1 MFNNGQW
8 ARGYHGL
15 MRGMSV
21 QLVDLVGNDGN
32 ADGLLDL
39 VLGNI
44 CYRNIGTASWPR
56 YHESHK
62 TILRGF
68 DETLPSSSSEYNT
81 VNIATSY
88 HFVDFDQDGDQ
99 DAMVTDKYVSDVAA
113 LVVVSHVGILLN
125 LSFFVVVVFVFVFL
139 TSKVGLRTAASTC
152 FETMAM
158 RARPRL
164 IIGVL
169 VPTNDCRHT
178 FLKNCTI
185 GEATSLWPI
194 LTGTDL

>member
-1 MFNNGQW
+1 
-8 ARGYHGL
+8 

-68 DETLPSSSSEYNT
+68 DETLPSSSPSYNT

-125 LSFFVVVVFVFVFL
+125 LSFFVAL
-139 TSKVGLRTAASTC
+139 
-152 FETMAM
+152 
-158 RARPRL
+158 
-164 IIGVL
+164 
-169 VPTNDCRHT
+169 
-178 FLKNCTI
+178 
-185 GEATSLWPI
+185 SLSF
-194 LTGTDL
+194 